1 MRDLVARYL
10 SQGISR
16 RGFVGG
22 LTKAGLTATAAQ
34 SVLTAVASV
43 SSGHAQGAGPQAG
56 SAAAA
61 PAPAPAAPV
70 ATAVAGVKPF
80 QGTGGAAFAEQL
92 IGCGVK
98 YVFGNSASEDAQFY
112 EALVDRPQLKYIL
125 TPHEGPG
132 AAMAAGYIKA
142 SGEAAIVM
150 QAAVVGM
157 ANAIGQMFN
166 AFKEQTPLVVYSY
179 RTDQSRRAGR
189 DGFEEVAN
197 QEQMVQPITKYTWLA
212 RRPDMIPETVRRGFK
227 AAWTPPYG
235 PAYISW
241 HSDYNDE
248 RVRTEIIAQEL
259 IDPRMRV
266 RPNPDEIE
274 RAAKLLVEARMPLM
288 VVGDEI
294 YKAKAVG
301 KAVKLA
307 ELLGMPVTQVRQ
319 LYANF
324 PETHALWVG
333 NVAGNSL
340 NSLNYPKST
349 DVILNVGNKFQ
360 HSGPAPIVPRGPKFI
375 DMRIDY
381 ASMGNVMVTEVPLV
395 CDVGYGLDDLIAAIE
410 QLLTPA
416 LRQKAAERALDV
428 RKFGEWAKAARAQVV
443 NNPDWNESPIIADRL
458 TWEVAK
464 FADPDAIIVH
474 EAGSVALHSFDFD
487 PNGGRELFFYYGAH
501 LGSGVGTAAGVKL
514 ARPNQQVICL
524 VGDGSFIFGPTALW
538 NMARLELPVIVVV
551 YNNHA
556 YGGPHSRVIAN
567 VPGGRMVQTGQF
579 VHDYL
584 GSPDMNMAAIAKG
597 FGVDGEVVESPG
609 QLREALARARKAT
622 VEGKPYLIDAQVAR
636 KGVAWADKPWI
647 PPIQVA
653 ALRQKKV

>member
-34 SVLTAVASV
+34 SELTAVASV